1 MIQVLSDDEYDRELN
16 QRYMRLQNTCKL
28 SPDASY
34 NQYIEWFVKRFDVYY
49 QKYWIA
55 FCLFLAN
62 RGFPST
68 SYTSCRI
75 REDIEDML
83 RQKGKKGFYEIFLM
97 DPLVRLRRLD
107 MMTST
112 EFEKFLQ
119 WFFSQ
124 QGYLIIKTKTGHE
137 QGTDFILIT
146 RNIRIAIEAKR
157 WNSKVGNR
165 AVQQIN
171 SGKLFHRCD
180 RAWVITNNYFTEQAK
195 ELARSCN
202 VELINRDGLNEMISR
217 VKL

>member
-1 MIQVLSDDEYDRELN
+1 VNLTIQVLSDDEYDRQLN

-28 SPDASY
+28 SPNAPY

-49 QKYWIA
+49 QKYWLA
-55 FCLFLAN
+55 FCLLLAN
-62 RGFPST
+62 RGFPCT

-107 MMTST
+107 IMTGA
-112 EFEKFLQ
+112 EFEKFIQ
-119 WFFSQ
+119 WFFAQ
-124 QGYLIIKTKTGHE
+124 QEYLIIKTKPGHQ

-171 SGKLFHRCD
+171 SGRSHYHCD
-180 RAWVITNNYFTEQAK
+180 QAWVITKNLLGIA
-195 ELARSCN
+195 S
-202 VELINRDGLNEMISR
+202 
-217 VKL
+217 KL